1 MDAAELQKPPPGE
14 LFLDHVSHFV
24 RDLDAAAEFLEQLG
38 FKVAPLSIQ
47 EVAGS
52 RVGANRCVMLEQGY
66 IEILRPTLQPD
77 PGLRLAC
84 FGTPDAEAEHR
95 RLADHGFEP
104 QPVVDLQR
112 ELDSNTVR
120 FKVVLPASGKMPEGR
135 IQYVQ
140 HLTPQHIWRQEY
152 LGHANGV
159 VDLRALFVV
168 ADDPPQAAARWA
180 RFTGLLPQPD
190 GDMAALEPR
199 RGHVRIGTADAL
211 GKLLGDVAPA
221 PALAGYAL
229 GCRHPEEF
237 AARCSGAGL
246 AVENATIG
254 ISVAL
259 PPQLGGRWLLRGQ
272 SV

>member
-1 MDAAELQKPPPGE
+1 MDAAELQRPPPGE

-24 RDLDAAAEFLEQLG
+24 RDLDAAAGLLEQLG
-38 FKVAPLSIQ
+38 FVVAPVSVQ

-66 IEILRPTLQPD
+66 IEILTPTLQPD

-84 FGTPDAEAEHR
+84 FGTPDPEGERR

-120 FKVVLPASGKMPEGR
+120 FKVVRPASGKMPEGR

-140 HLTPQHIWRQEY
+140 HLTPQHIWRKEY

-180 RFTGLLPQPD
+180 RFTGSASCWA
-190 GDMAALEPR
+190 MSRPR
-199 RGHVRIGTADAL
+199 RRSPAMRSAAVIRRTSRR
-211 GKLLGDVAPA
+211 VAPVPGSRSRMPPSA
-221 PALAGYAL
+221 SRSRCRPSSEGS
-229 GCRHPEEF
+229 GC
-237 AARCSGAGL
+237 
-246 AVENATIG
+246 
-254 ISVAL
+254 
-259 PPQLGGRWLLRGQ
+259 
-272 SV
+272 

>member
-24 RDLDAAAEFLEQLG
+24 ADLDTAAGLLEQLG
-38 FKVAPLSIQ
+38 FKVSPVSIQ

-77 PGLRLAC
+77 PGLRL
-84 FGTPDAEAEHR
+84 E
-95 RLADHGFEP
+95 
-104 QPVVDLQR
+104 
-112 ELDSNTVR
+112 
-120 FKVVLPASGKMPEGR
+120 
-135 IQYVQ
+135 
-140 HLTPQHIWRQEY
+140 HIWRSEY
-152 LGHANGV
+152 LSHSNGV
-159 VDLRALFVV
+159 TQLRALFVV
-168 ADDPPQAAARWA
+168 ADEPPQVAARWG

-190 GDMAALEPR
+190 GDMAALEPQ
-199 RGHVRIGTADAL
+199 RGHVRIGTAEAL
-211 GKLLGDVAPA
+211 GKLLGDVPPA

-237 AARCSGAGL
+237 AARCSRAGL
-246 AVENATIG
+246 AVENATVG

-259 PPQLGGRWLLRGQ
+259 PPQLGGNWLLRGE

>member
-1 MDAAELQKPPPGE
+1 MDAAERQKPQPGE
-14 LFLDHVSHFV
+14 LFLDHVSHIV
-24 RDLDAAAEFLEQLG
+24 RDLDAAAGLLEQLG
-38 FKVAPLSIQ
+38 FVVTPLSIQ
-47 EVAGS
+47 EVSGS

-66 IEILRPTLQPD
+66 IEILSPTQQPD

-104 QPVVDLQR
+104 QPIVDLQR
-112 ELDSNTVR
+112 EVDAGTVR
-120 FKVVLPASGKMPEGR
+120 FKVVRPGPGKMPEGR
-135 IQYVQ
+135 VQYVQ
-140 HLTPQHIWRQEY
+140 HLTPKHIWREEH
-152 LGHANGV
+152 LRHANGV
-159 VDLRALFVV
+159 ISLRAVFVV
-168 ADDPPQAAARWA
+168 ADDPPQAAARWG

-190 GDMAALEPR
+190 GDMAALEPQ
-199 RGHVRIGTADAL
+199 RGHVRIGTAEAL
-211 GKLLGDVAPA
+211 GKLLGDVPPA

-237 AARCSGAGL
+237 AARCSHAGL
-246 AVENATIG
+246 AVENATVG

-259 PPQLGGRWLLRGQ
+259 PPQLGGIWLLRGE

>member
-1 MDAAELQKPPPGE
+1 MDTAERQKPQPGE

-24 RDLDAAAEFLEQLG
+24 ADLEAAAELREQLG

-66 IEILRPTLQPD
+66 IEILTPTLQPD

-84 FGTPDAEAEHR
+84 FGTPDAEGEHR

-104 QPVVDLQR
+104 QPIVDLQR

-120 FKVVLPASGKMPEGR
+120 FKVVRPASGKMPEGR
-135 IQYVQ
+135 VQYVQ
-140 HLTPQHIWRQEY
+140 HLTPEHLWREEY
-152 LGHANGV
+152 LGHSNGV
-159 VDLRALFVV
+159 TQLRALFVV
-168 ADDPPQAAARWA
+168 ADDPPQAAARWG
-180 RFTGLLPQPD
+180 RFTGLLPQRD
-190 GDMAALEPR
+190 GDMAALEPQ
-199 RGHVRIGTADAL
+199 RGHVRLGTAEAL
-211 GKLLGDVAPA
+211 GGLLGDVPPA

-237 AARCSGAGL
+237 AARCSRAGL
-246 AVENATIG
+246 AVGNATVG
-254 ISVAL
+254 ISVAV
-259 PPQLGGRWLLRGQ
+259 PAPLGGIWLLRGE

>member
-24 RDLDAAAEFLEQLG
+24 RDLDAAAELLEQLG
-38 FKVAPLSIQ
+38 FKVAPVSIQ

-66 IEILRPTLQPD
+66 IEILTPTLQPD
-77 PGLRLAC
+77 PG
-84 FGTPDAEAEHR
+84 
-95 RLADHGFEP
+95 FEP
-104 QPVVDLQR
+104 QPIVDLQR
-112 ELDSNTVR
+112 GLDSRTVR
-120 FKVVLPASGKMPEGR
+120 FKVVLSGPGKMPEGR

-140 HLTPQHIWRQEY
+140 HLTPQHIWREEY

-159 VDLRALFVV
+159 TQLRALFVV

-180 RFTGLLPQPD
+180 HFTGLLPRPD
-190 GDMAALEPR
+190 GDMAALEPQ
-199 RGHVRIGTADAL
+199 RGHVRIGTAGAL
-211 GKLLGDVAPA
+211 GELLGEVAPA

-237 AARCSGAGL
+237 AARCSRAGL
-246 AVENATIG
+246 AVENATVG

-259 PPQLGGRWLLRGQ
+259 PPQLGGRWL
-272 SV
+272 

>member
-24 RDLDAAAEFLEQLG
+24 ADPEAAAGLLEQLG

-47 EVAGS
+47 EVGGS

-66 IEILRPTLQPD
+66 IEILTPTLQPD

-104 QPVVDLQR
+104 QPVIDLQR
-112 ELDSNTVR
+112 ELDSRTVR
-120 FKVVLPASGKMPEGR
+120 FKVVRPASGKMPEGG

-140 HLTPQHIWRQEY
+140 HLTPQHIWREEY

-168 ADDPPQAAARWA
+168 ADDRPQAAAR
-180 RFTGLLPQPD
+180 G
-190 GDMAALEPR
+190 
-199 RGHVRIGTADAL
+199 
-211 GKLLGDVAPA
+211 
-221 PALAGYAL
+221 
-229 GCRHPEEF
+229 
-237 AARCSGAGL
+237 ARCSGAGL
-246 AVENATIG
+246 AVENATVG

-259 PPQLGGRWLLRGQ
+259 PPELGGIWLLRGE

>member
-24 RDLDAAAEFLEQLG
+24 RDLDAAAQLLEQLG
-38 FKVAPLSIQ
+38 FKVAPVSIQ

-66 IEILRPTLQPD
+66 IEILTPTLQSD

-104 QPVVDLQR
+104 QPIVELQR
-112 ELDSNTVR
+112 GLDSRTVR
-120 FKVVLPASGKMPEGR
+120 FKVVLPGPGKMPEGR

-140 HLTPQHIWRQEY
+140 HLTPQHIWREEY

-159 VDLRALFVV
+159 TQLRALFVV

-180 RFTGLLPQPD
+180 HFTGLLPRPD
-190 GDMAALEPR
+190 GDMAALEPQ
-199 RGHVRIGTADAL
+199 RGHVRIGTAEAL
-211 GKLLGDVAPA
+211 GELLGEVAPA

-237 AARCSGAGL
+237 AARCSRAGL
-246 AVENATIG
+246 AVENATVG

-259 PPQLGGRWLLRGQ
+259 PPELGGRWLLRGQ

>member
-24 RDLDAAAEFLEQLG
+24 ADLEAAAELLEQLG
-38 FKVAPLSIQ
+38 FKVAPVSIQ
-47 EVAGS
+47 EVGGS

-66 IEILRPTLQPD
+66 IEILTPTLQPD

-84 FGTPDAEAEHR
+84 FGTPDAEGEHR

-104 QPVVDLQR
+104 QPIIDLQR
-112 ELDSNTVR
+112 ELDSETVR
-120 FKVVLPASGKMPEGR
+120 FKVVLPGAGKMPEGR
-135 IQYVQ
+135 VQYVQ
-140 HLTPQHIWRQEY
+140 HLTPERIWSEQY
-152 LGHANGV
+152 LGHSNGV
-159 VDLRALFVV
+159 TQLRALFFVSNE
-168 ADDPPQAAARWA
+168 PPQVAARWG

-190 GDMAALEPR
+190 GDMAALEPQ

-246 AVENATIG
+246 AVENATVG

-272 SV
+272 RV

>member
-1 MDAAELQKPPPGE
+1 
-14 LFLDHVSHFV
+14 
-24 RDLDAAAEFLEQLG
+24 LG
-38 FKVAPLSIQ
+38 FKLSPVSIQ
-47 EVAGS
+47 EVSGS
-52 RVGANRCVMLEQGY
+52 RVGTNRCIMLEEGY
-66 IEILRPTLQPD
+66 IEILTPRAKPD

-84 FGTPDAEAEHR
+84 FGTPDAEGEQR

-112 ELDSNTVR
+112 KLNSDTVR
-120 FKVVLPASGKMPEGR
+120 FKVVLPATGKMPEGR

-140 HLTPQHIWRQEY
+140 HLTPQHIWRKEY

-159 VDLRALFVV
+159 VELRALFVV

-190 GDMAALEPR
+190 GDMATLEPQ
-199 RGHVRIGTADAL
+199 RGHVRIGTAEAL

-237 AARCSGAGL
+237 AARCSRAGL
-246 AVENATIG
+246 AVDNAAIG

-272 SV
+272 TV

>member
-1 MDAAELQKPPPGE
+1 MDVAERQKPQPGE
-14 LFLDHVSHFV
+14 LFLDHVSHLV
-24 RDLDAAAEFLEQLG
+24 RDLDAAAGLLEQLG
-38 FKVAPLSIQ
+38 FKVTPLSIQ
-47 EVAGS
+47 EVSGS
-52 RVGANRCVMLEQGY
+52 PVGANRCVMLEQGY
-66 IEILRPTLQPD
+66 IEILTPTLEPE

-84 FGTPDAEAEHR
+84 FGTPDAEGEHR

-104 QPVVDLQR
+104 QPLVDLQR
-112 ELDSNTVR
+112 KLDSNTVR
-120 FKVVLPASGKMPEGR
+120 FKVVRPGPGKMPEGR

-140 HLTPQHIWRQEY
+140 HLTPQHIWRKEY

-168 ADDPPQAAARWA
+168 ADAPPQAAARWG

-190 GDMAALEPR
+190 GEMGALEPQ
-199 RGHVRIGTADAL
+199 RGHVRIGTAEAL
-211 GKLLGDVAPA
+211 GKLLGDVQPA
-221 PALAGYAL
+221 PALAGCER

-237 AARCSGAGL
+237 AARCSRAGL
-246 AVENATIG
+246 AVENATVG

>member
-24 RDLDAAAEFLEQLG
+24 ADLEAAAELLEQLG

-47 EVAGS
+47 EVGGS

-66 IEILRPTLQPD
+66 IEILTPTLQPD

-104 QPVVDLQR
+104 QPIVELQR
-112 ELDSNTVR
+112 GLDSRTVR
-120 FKVVLPASGKMPEGR
+120 FKVVLPGPGKMPEGR

-140 HLTPQHIWRQEY
+140 HLTPQHIWREEY

-159 VDLRALFVV
+159 TQLRALFVV
-168 ADDPPQAAARWA
+168 ADD
-180 RFTGLLPQPD
+180 RFHTGQRDWHANVQIPF
-190 GDMAALEPR
+190 GDS
-199 RGHVRIGTADAL
+199 H
-211 GKLLGDVAPA
+211 
-221 PALAGYAL
+221 
-229 GCRHPEEF
+229 
-237 AARCSGAGL
+237 
-246 AVENATIG
+246 AT
-254 ISVAL
+254 VD
-259 PPQLGGRWLLRGQ
+259 LLRKSGLTDAGPITGWGFSANWDWPRWFVRVAYDPHQ
-272 SV
+272 NFSAQNAWRLASGVRF

>member
-24 RDLDAAAEFLEQLG
+24 RDLDAAAGLLEQLG
-38 FKVAPLSIQ
+38 FKVAPVSIQ

-66 IEILRPTLQPD
+66 IEILTPTLQPD

-84 FGTPDAEAEHR
+84 FGTPDAAAEHR

-104 QPVVDLQR
+104 QPIVDLQR
-112 ELDSNTVR
+112 GLDSRTVR
-120 FKVVLPASGKMPEGR
+120 FKVVLPGPGKMSEGR
-135 IQYVQ
+135 VQYVQ
-140 HLTPQHIWRQEY
+140 HLTPEHIWREEY
-152 LGHANGV
+152 LGHSNGV
-159 VDLRALFVV
+159 TQLRALFVV
-168 ADDPPQAAARWA
+168 ADEPPKVAARWG

-190 GDMAALEPR
+190 GAMAALEPQ
-199 RGHVRIGTADAL
+199 RGHVRLGSAEAL
-211 GKLLGDVAPA
+211 SKLLGDVPPA

-237 AARCSGAGL
+237 AARCSRAGL

-259 PPQLGGRWLLRGQ
+259 PPELGGIWLLRGE

>member
-1 MDAAELQKPPPGE
+1 MDAAERQKPQPGE

-24 RDLDAAAEFLEQLG
+24 RDLDAAAGLLEQLG
-38 FKVAPLSIQ
+38 FMVAPVSIQ

-66 IEILRPTLQPD
+66 IEILTPALKPD

-95 RLADHGFEP
+95 RLADHGFAP
-104 QPVVDLQR
+104 QPIVDLQR
-112 ELDSNTVR
+112 GLDSETVR
-120 FKVVLPASGKMPEGR
+120 FKVVLPGAGKMPEGR
-135 IQYVQ
+135 VQYVQ
-140 HLTPQHIWRQEY
+140 HLTPQYIWREEY

-159 VDLRALFVV
+159 TQLRALFVV

-180 RFTGLLPQPD
+180 RFAGLLPQPD
-190 GDMAALEPR
+190 GDMIGLEPA
-199 RGHVRIGTADAL
+199 RGHVRIGSQEAL
-211 GKLLGDVAPA
+211 AKLLGDVPPA

-237 AARCSGAGL
+237 AARCSRAGL
-246 AVENATIG
+246 AVENATVG

-259 PPQLGGRWLLRGQ
+259 PPELGGIWLLRGE